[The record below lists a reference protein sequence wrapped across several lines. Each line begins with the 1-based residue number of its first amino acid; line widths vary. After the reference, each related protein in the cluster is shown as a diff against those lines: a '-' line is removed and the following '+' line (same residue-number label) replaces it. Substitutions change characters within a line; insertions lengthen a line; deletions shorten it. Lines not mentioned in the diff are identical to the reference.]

1 MAKPYVIG
9 DYSIS
14 NPSAL
19 RFLEECEN
27 LLDEELE
34 PDNLVSYFDY
44 GVGFV
49 EGYHSEPGEMDDI
62 VRQAAFELFRRESDV
77 DEDSIDPE
85 DWESCCTSV
94 ELDGIELN
102 EWSARYVTVA
112 EMFLFGMDEE
122 KSLRGHLKE
131 SQIAAL
137 LDYLYG
143 FVDEEEMPHLAEQAV
158 ESI

>member
-1 MAKPYVIG
+1 M
-9 DYSIS
+9 
-14 NPSAL
+14 
-19 RFLEECEN
+19 
-27 LLDEELE
+27 
-34 PDNLVSYFDY
+34 
-44 GVGFV
+44 
-49 EGYHSEPGEMDDI
+49 
-62 VRQAAFELFRRESDV
+62 
-77 DEDSIDPE
+77 
-85 DWESCCTSV
+85 
-94 ELDGIELN
+94 
-102 EWSARYVTVA
+102 TVA